1 MPSTVHIAQ
10 KQSFLQHFKRFYR
23 EKCCINNRYIGQMVA
38 HITIG
43 HQKGGEK
50 NTFHCPHISVADCA
64 YTAIAYFITVFRF
77 CRTFERR

>member
-1 MPSTVHIAQ
+1 
-10 KQSFLQHFKRFYR
+10 
-23 EKCCINNRYIGQMVA
+23 MVA

-50 NTFHCPHISVADCA
+50 NTFHWPHISVADCA